1 MIRWWVELAR
11 TWFRLPA
18 GNASLPGD
26 PQRQVTW
33 NPGRGYLHYSLLG
46 FFASSIL
53 SLPLALALVGGGLL
67 SLLSPAANAPR
78 EGALLVGLAL
88 GFGGAVMLLSTAV
101 RFAIIYLE
109 LDMLRYTLTDQA
121 IRLRRGVVNV
131 QEVTLSYVN
140 VQNVRFVQGPLQRY
154 FGIADLLV
162 ETAGGGA
169 LVAAQQQQQQQV
181 AHRGLIKGVSEPQQ
195 LRDLILERVRQAK
208 GSGLGDAHDDAADE
222 RPAAGAGS
230 LSSPA
235 ALALLK
241 EIRDGLA
248 AANREA

>member
-1 MIRWWVELAR
+1 MIGWWVELAR

-18 GNASLPGD
+18 GDPALPGD
-26 PQRQVTW
+26 PRRQVTW

-53 SLPLALALVGGGLL
+53 SLPLALALVGGGLV
-67 SLLSPAANAPR
+67 SVAADAPR
-78 EGALLVGLAL
+78 GGALLVGLAL

-162 ETAGGGA
+162 ETAGGGG
-169 LVAAQQQQQQQV
+169 LLAAQQQQQQQV
-181 AHRGLIKGVSEPQQ
+181 AHRGLIKGVSEPQK

-222 RPAAGAGS
+222 RPASAAS

>member
-1 MIRWWVELAR
+1 MIGWWVELAR

-18 GNASLPGD
+18 GDTSLPGD
-26 PQRQVTW
+26 PRRQVTW

-67 SLLSPAANAPR
+67 SLFSDAPS
-78 EGALLVGLAL
+78 GGPLLVGLAL
-88 GFGGAVMLLSTAV
+88 GMGGAVMLTSTAV

-140 VQNVRFVQGPLQRY
+140 VQNVRFVQGPLQRH

-169 LVAAQQQQQQQV
+169 LLAAQQQQQQQV
-181 AHRGLIKGVSEPQQ
+181 AHRGLIKGVSEPHK

-208 GSGLGDAHDDAADE
+208 GSGLGDAHDDVADE
-222 RPAAGAGS
+222 RPAGATS
-230 LSSPA
+230 LSSPV
-235 ALALLK
+235 ALALLT
-241 EIRDGLA
+241 EIRDGLS
-248 AANREA
+248 AANRELGGG